1 MNRYTRSSGGMNLG
15 VVRGQ
20 QPRFLPLS
28 HCGRLSKNCTSR
40 NVVGV
45 RGRDVAKA
53 RWTCRCA
60 SRTKAVMMAS
70 SATPQDSCNDDVE
83 GIARFSTAL
92 YKFSRPHTM
101 LGTFISVISISLLAV
116 DPTLEAS
123 MLNVAWCIGQALVP
137 ALLMNICIVGLNQ
150 IYDVEIDKI
159 NKPYLPIASGE
170 LSLRSAWYI
179 VCGSGAA
186 ALALGFCTHSLPLL
200 ATLVGSLALG
210 IAYSIDAPF
219 LRWKQYPTAAAM
231 CILSVRAVL
240 VQFGFFFHMKFC
252 QIPSILSNS
261 TITVEQLI
269 GNEKSL
275 LFATAFM
282 FIFSIVIALFKDIP
296 DMQGDEKSGLKTL
309 TVRLGPK
316 RVFWACISILQ
327 FCYVSSI
334 VFSYV
339 CIPNVLIRWCSIM
352 AHTGV
357 GLFLLSCAKKTNVDD
372 PGSIYTCYMDV
383 WKAFYIEY
391 LLIPLLRM

>member
-1 MNRYTRSSGGMNLG
+1 MNRG
-15 VVRGQ
+15 VVLGGQ
-20 QPRFLPLS
+20 QARFLPLS
-28 HCGRLSKNCTSR
+28 LGGRVSNSCTSR
-40 NVVGV
+40 TASIVHGRDEHGV
-45 RGRDVAKA
+45 RKSR
-53 RWTCRCA
+53 RPCRCSMRA
-60 SRTKAVMMAS
+60 MTVMMAS
-70 SATPQDSCNDDVE
+70 SATPQDSCHGSVE
-83 GIARFSTAL
+83 GMAHFFTAL

-101 LGTFISVISISLLAV
+101 LGTFISVISISMLAV

-123 MLNVAWCIGQALVP
+123 VLNIAWFIGQALVP

-170 LSLRSAWYI
+170 LSLRSAWNI
-179 VCGSGAA
+179 VCGSGAT
-186 ALALGFCTHSLPLL
+186 ALALGFCTQSLPLL

-252 QIPSILSNS
+252 QLPSILSNH
-261 TITVEQLI
+261 TITIQQLV

-316 RVFWACISILQ
+316 RVFWACMSILQ

-334 VFSYV
+334 AFSYM
-339 CIPNVLIRWCSIM
+339 CIPNVLIRWCSIV
-352 AHTGV
+352 AHAGV
-357 GLFLLSCAKKTNVDD
+357 GLFLLSCAKKTNLDN
-372 PGSIYTCYMDV
+372 PGSIYKCYMDV